1 VTNVSQIYGGVARV
15 TAKAGKIDELLEFLR
30 WDAEVSRLEAG
41 TLRFDVWPDPL
52 DTNTVVLSEAYTDS
66 DAFKV
71 HQAAEPF
78 RRFVA
83 DIVPNMVEKVEF
95 IVAFGLSLATNAVP
109 ANP

>member
-1 VTNVSQIYGGVARV
+1 MPQIYGGVARV
-15 TAKAGKIDELLEFLR
+15 TAKAGKLDDLLEFLR

-41 TLRFDVWPDPL
+41 TLRFDVWPDPV
-52 DTNTVVLSEAYTDS
+52 DTNAVVLVEAYTDS

-83 DIVPNMVEKVEF
+83 DIVPNMIDKVDF
-95 IVAFGLSLATNAVP
+95 IVGFGLSLATNAMP
-109 ANP
+109 AKP